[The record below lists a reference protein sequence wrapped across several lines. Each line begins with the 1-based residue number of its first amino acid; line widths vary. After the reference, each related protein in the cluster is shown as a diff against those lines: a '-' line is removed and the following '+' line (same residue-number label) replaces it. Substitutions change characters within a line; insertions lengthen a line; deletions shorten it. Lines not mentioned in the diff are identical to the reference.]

1 MGEEYGKR
9 GATRRKVEKG
19 GEHEDR
25 KVLSMIGL
33 KANGKKRG
41 ARQMR
46 WMPPV
51 SGSAG
56 STTGKSQL
64 TMLVGH
70 LSRND
75 SGSFAAKKSKV
86 CSPLGE
92 GAGAGRLRTGHS
104 ERSAFKN

>member
-1 MGEEYGKR
+1 
-9 GATRRKVEKG
+9 
-19 GEHEDR
+19 
-25 KVLSMIGL
+25 
-33 KANGKKRG
+33 
-41 ARQMR
+41 MR

-86 CSPLGE
+86 CSPLGQCWSRDITTAWYLHTHLVKVYIYKAC
-92 GAGAGRLRTGHS
+92 GPLHRRHS
-104 ERSAFKN
+104 KVMH